1 MRWRTFT
8 TIATVLSGFAVTLAG
23 CTPTNTAP
31 PSITTSDVSVVATPA
46 ADQSAPCLDSDSALN
61 TFANSDATS
70 FVVTI
75 NVIAPLC
82 TPLDAKAVIYAMPN
96 NGQAWPQE
104 LFKVVP
110 FTLSQA
116 GTVTVTFTKGCG
128 AVQFDVLTG
137 STPQTIDNPLQHG
150 QLIDPVAAQQWFG
163 APCPTGTTTT
173 TEATTSTT
181 SSTSTTTEP
190 TTTTTSTTTTTT
202 EPPTTTT
209 TSTTTSTTST
219 TTTTSTTVPPTT
231 TTTSTTTTTAPPL
244 LPLVYTG
251 VADKTAGCYSGA
263 AGDDTFHQVLGT
275 DGYWDFYFQGCS
287 AFATETIALDDPP
300 GGPFANA
307 YEPPTGY
314 KCRMSIDGSADGPTP
329 WYSGADPQVG
339 SVADTGGLI
348 FFQSSSSWSSDWPD
362 PTTWRI
368 TCDPI

>member
-46 ADQSAPCLDSDSALN
+46 ADQSAPCLDSKSALN

-190 TTTTTSTTTTTT
+190 TTTTTSTTTT
-202 EPPTTTT
+202 EPTTTT
-209 TSTTTSTTST
+209 TSTTTT
-219 TTTTSTTVPPTT
+219 TTTIPPTT
-231 TTTSTTTTTAPPL
+231 TTTSTTTTTVPL
-244 LPLVYTG
+244 LAPLVYTG
-251 VADKTAGCYSGA
+251 VAERSVGCFSGA
-263 AGDDTFHQVLGT
+263 FGTTNTASQVLGT
-275 DGYWDFYFQGCS
+275 DGWWNFRFNGCNLGS
-287 AFATETIALDDPP
+287 TETIALNE
-300 GGPFANA
+300 GGAGSPFADEFKA
-307 YEPPTGY
+307 PTGY
-314 KCRMSIDGSADGPTP
+314 KCRMSIDSTTDVTP
-329 WYSGADPQVG
+329 YYTVQIGA
-339 SVADTGGLI
+339 VADTGGLI
-348 FFQSSSSWSSDWPD
+348 FWNSATDWPD
-362 PTTWRI
+362 GDITWRI
-368 TCDPI
+368 TCVDVDTP